1 MNVIQIS
8 ILFNSSTTI
17 YLSFS
22 SPVYASALQRKL
34 SPRAAAAAI
43 AVVFVATATIDA
55 YNTAT
60 DVVAATSAHYEIVQK
75 S

>member
-34 SPRAAAAAI
+34 STRAAAAI
-43 AVVFVATATIDA
+43 AVVFVVTATMDA

-60 DVVAATSAHYEIVQK
+60 DVVGATSAHYEIVQK

>member
-34 SPRAAAAAI
+34 SPRAAAAI